1 MGTGLRRPSCKEVR
15 QSGHLSVVNGF
26 GCMKTVGVRAVG
38 TCRRIA
44 HVYLTHRTC
53 THCLR
58 RWAELFKANR
68 GQVGLLDT
76 RNLSRELPIV
86 FPPPDQLPPA
96 YVAGGTADVIV
107 DVPAVEELAAE
118 LGVEPLI
125 HHDAAHDLMLVRK
138 VYGRNGNHRSL
149 WRHCWP
155 SGTAH

>member
-1 MGTGLRRPSCKEVR
+1 MDRPSCNQVR
-15 QSGHLSVVNGF
+15 QPGHLSVVNGF
-26 GCMKTVGVRAVG
+26 AALRPSEL
-38 TCRRIA
+38 RLWA
-44 HVYLTHRTC
+44 HAGALHMSTSLTHRTC

-68 GQVGLLDT
+68 GQVGLLDI

-125 HHDAAHDLMLVRK
+125 HHDTAHDLMLVRK
-138 VYGRNGNHRSL
+138 VYGRNGSHRSL
-149 WRHCWP
+149 WRRCWP